1 MHKEIPNPPEKVMD
15 AVYDRRVSSL
25 FTTSLILIFVGIIFF
40 AALINDGSELA
51 ILSIIVFGLV
61 GAMKLW
67 TQISHFSVRYSTL
80 IDKKRLFAGDH
91 LALNVS
97 VENGK
102 FLPVGLLVD
111 FSANKI
117 LRWFSSDTL
126 LKAEDTLLW
135 KQRAL
140 FHWKL
145 YAKSRGV
152 HNIGPLRIAPG
163 DLFGFFAKEIKNEE
177 TIQVIVYPRLVPVKS
192 FSIPKRDFFGVPGG
206 KHPVH
211 DPVYILGT
219 ADYHYSRPAKY
230 IHWKASARHCR
241 LQEKIFESTEQ
252 EKILLVV
259 DVDQFVSNS
268 AEEAFERTLEV
279 AASMTVHIKRRG
291 SAVGFATNGVMFG
304 KGASPVVPISRTSA
318 QVTSILEAMARL
330 KMELREPFVD
340 FLRHA
345 VRLPAGTTCVY
356 FTYKEDSAAR
366 VVMGHFKRRKTPV
379 IFYTYEDIL
388 ALRGDLTSGDTV
400 SNIGVNAIDI
410 KANTIDIGTNTINS
424 RANT

>member
-1 MHKEIPNPPEKVMD
+1 MHKEIPTPSEKVMD
-15 AVYDRRVSSL
+15 VVYDRRVSSL
-25 FTTSLILIFVGIIFF
+25 FTTSMILIFVGIIFF
-40 AALINDGSELA
+40 AALINGGNELA

-67 TQISHFSVRYSTL
+67 AHISHLSVRCSAL

-91 LALNVS
+91 LSLNVI

-102 FLPVGLLVD
+102 FLPVGLMVD
-111 FSANKI
+111 FSGNEI

-126 LKAEDTLLW
+126 FKAEDTLLW
-135 KQRAL
+135 NQRAL

-145 YAKSRGV
+145 QAKSRGF
-152 HNIGPLRIAPG
+152 HELGPLRVFSG
-163 DLFGFFAKEIKNEE
+163 DLFGFFMKEIKNEE
-177 TIQVIVYPRLVPVKS
+177 TIQVIVYPKLVPLKS
-192 FSIPKRDFFGVPGG
+192 FSIVKRDFFGVPGG

-252 EKILLVV
+252 EKVLLVV
-259 DVDQFVSNS
+259 DVDQFASNS
-268 AEEAFERTLEV
+268 TEEAFERTLEI
-279 AASMTVHIKRRG
+279 AASMTVHLKRRG
-291 SAVGFATNGVMFG
+291 SAVGFATNGVMIG
-304 KGASPVVPISRTSA
+304 KGVSPVVPISRTSA

-330 KMELREPFVD
+330 KMEPREPIID

-345 VRLPAGTTCVY
+345 VRVPAGTTCVY

-366 VVMGHFKRRKTPV
+366 AVIGHFKRRNTPV
-379 IFYTYEDIL
+379 ILYTYKNIL
-388 ALRGDLTSGDTV
+388 ALRGDAGLASGDAV
-400 SNIGVNAIDI
+400 SNILANATDI
-410 KANTIDIGTNTINS
+410 KVSTTKI
-424 RANT
+424 